1 MSRIDVM
8 HGINC
13 VAIVLEARAMAL
25 TPEEADQLAQR
36 LREQAKHARD
46 LALAPR
52 EEPEEVAPDLE
63 PAPSAATIAG
73 VMAIV
78 DAPYQPGL
86 DVRFEEDA

>member
-1 MSRIDVM
+1 MIRIDVM

-52 EEPEEVAPDLE
+52 EEA
-63 PAPSAATIAG
+63 
-73 VMAIV
+73 
-78 DAPYQPGL
+78 
-86 DVRFEEDA
+86 